1 MPSIWT
7 IWSQLSTASHQK
19 GKDFE
24 KLVKWF
30 LLNDPKWNKKFS
42 NKKVF
47 LWNESPHAWGNDNG
61 VDLTAEDVD
70 GAIWAI
76 QAKAWHPNK
85 KLTKSEIDSFLAES
99 SRELID
105 YRLIVT
111 TAKGMSKQLEQ
122 AIKAQEKKVEVI
134 LGKDLASSRAPW
146 VNAPIS
152 IDGKRPD
159 FKINK
164 VNKKPGLGCF
174 VIILFFVFTLF
185 LLSQCATE
193 EDVSNKP
200 QIETTKPTPQKNQ
213 MDVSETRE
221 PTLLIPSGYSSLG
234 SFYYKWVQEIP
245 IDNYDQKGIYDG
257 VFSIISVVGLC
268 RSELDDGVI
277 NSVVVFT
284 EARNSGSSVIT
295 GYGES
300 VWSESNTY
308 EVKVRYSNIGKAQGK
323 QYKEVTLKS
332 IACRA

>member
-1 MPSIWT
+1 MPTIWT

-47 LWNESPHAWGNDNG
+47 LWNESPYAWGKDNG
-61 VDLTAEDVD
+61 VDLIGEDAD

-159 FKINK
+159 FKIKK
-164 VNKKPGLGCF
+164 VNKKSGTGCF
-174 VIILFFVFTLF
+174 VIILFFIFTLL

-193 EDVSNKP
+193 EEVSNKT
-200 QIETTKPTPQKNQ
+200 QIETTKPAPQKNQ
-213 MDVSETRE
+213 IDVSETRE
-221 PTLLIPSGYSSLG
+221 PTLSIPSGYSSIG

-245 IDNYDQKGIYDG
+245 IDNYYQGNYNG
-257 VFSIISVVGLC
+257 VVSIISVIGLC
-268 RSELDDGVI
+268 KSELDDGVT
-277 NSVVVFT
+277 NSVEVFT
-284 EARNSGSSVIT
+284 EAQNSRSSSVT
-295 GYGES
+295 GYGYAD
-300 VWSESNTY
+300 WSASNTY
-308 EVKVRYSNIGKAQGK
+308 EIEVRYSNINKGQGQ
-323 QYKEVTLKS
+323 QYKEVDIKS
-332 IACRA
+332 IFCRA